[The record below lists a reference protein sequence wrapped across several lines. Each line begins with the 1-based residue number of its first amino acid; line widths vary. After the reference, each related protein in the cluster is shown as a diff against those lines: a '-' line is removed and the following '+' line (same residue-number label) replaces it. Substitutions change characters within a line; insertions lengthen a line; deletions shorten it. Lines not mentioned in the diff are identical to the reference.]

1 MVSAVV
7 IEFGVMRCQPLRRA
21 LYFFSVQPSK
31 GFIMNVDKAK
41 KRILKRVQRGFRGY
55 PQISLEYFGETTDLA
70 TEVVITFVPEENA
83 EPQIQRFTSDKDAR
97 EDEAIQSVLLKIIE
111 RAEAAT
117 VLESREISVI

>member
-1 MVSAVV
+1 MVTVV
-7 IEFGVMRCQPLRRA
+7 AFEFSFMRCQPLRRA

-55 PQISLEYFGETTDLA
+55 PQISLEYFGETTYLA

>member
-1 MVSAVV
+1 M
-7 IEFGVMRCQPLRRA
+7 
-21 LYFFSVQPSK
+21 
-31 GFIMNVDKAK
+31 MNVDKAK

-55 PQISLEYFGETTDLA
+55 PQISLEYFGETTYLA